1 MKKIVLLLL
10 ALAVVFSAEG
20 AFAHPPSDLELLY
33 SREESV
39 LEVHAPHSVPDGKR
53 HYINLFTLSLN
64 GQLMY
69 RLEPAWQVDGK
80 AAAGS
85 FHVGDLPKG
94 AVLEVE
100 AVCNRAGNMKKSLTV
115 E

>member
-1 MKKIVLLLL
+1 VKKIFLLLF
-10 ALAVVFSAEG
+10 ALVMVFSAG
-20 AFAHPPSDLELLY
+20 AAWSHPPSDLELLY
-33 SREESV
+33 NREGGV

-80 AAAGS
+80 AAAAC

-100 AVCNRAGNMKKSLTV
+100 AVCSRAGNLKKSLTV